1 MSAHQAI
8 DIRTN
13 KSDSRR
19 TLMSIVPKH
28 VFFLGKSVG
37 IIIAFRLFERVL
49 VVSYVALLAG
59 ACGIVEHA

>member
-1 MSAHQAI
+1 
-8 DIRTN
+8 
-13 KSDSRR
+13 
-19 TLMSIVPKH
+19 MSIVPKH

-59 ACGIVEHA
+59 ACGIVEHAWVPMG

>member
-1 MSAHQAI
+1 MSSHQAI

-37 IIIAFRLFERVL
+37 IIIASDFLKESWSFL
-49 VVSYVALLAG
+49 MWPF
-59 ACGIVEHA
+59 